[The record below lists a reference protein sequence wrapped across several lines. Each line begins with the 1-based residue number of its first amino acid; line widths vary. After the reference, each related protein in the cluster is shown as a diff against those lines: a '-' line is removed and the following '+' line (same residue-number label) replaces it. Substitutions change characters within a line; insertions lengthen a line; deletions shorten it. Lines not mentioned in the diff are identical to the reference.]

1 MPLNNLSIT
10 VLVGALSVAVNLL
23 LGLVV
28 YINDRKS
35 LTSQIFGAL
44 NIILAFYLISNI
56 LGTLRTEYEEKLF
69 WVRLVMVSAVLLGT
83 IFHYF
88 IRVFPARSLK
98 LSIFE
103 KIFSPAVTIAVVF
116 LSLTQYVFSG
126 LIIVDPAGVP
136 TPIIKPGIFIFGI
149 VVFTYTLS
157 GIYLLIRKFINSEGL
172 VKNQIRF
179 LLIGTIGMFGA
190 FLLLNFVAVVA
201 LETTFFINFTPL
213 YISIFIIFAAYAIL
227 KHHLFNVKVVA
238 TELLTFALWILLL
251 IRLLAARDTYDIIIG
266 VILFTGALALGIL
279 LIRSVLQEVKIR
291 EQVQKLAIDLDLA
304 NHDLKRLDEAKT
316 DFISIASHQLRTP
329 LSIIKGY
336 ISMIQEGTFGK
347 VEEKLADPLHKVYV
361 SNERL
366 INLVSDL
373 LDLSRMERGKMQFE
387 FAPIRLGD
395 VVETLVNDFKIV
407 AKSKKMRFE
416 WKRGEANDLIQ
427 GDFNKLRQI
436 ILNFID
442 NAFKYTPSGT
452 VTVSLEEEGGN
463 IKLLVSDTG
472 PGLTQEEEHALFQKF
487 SRGKEQGRVHT
498 EGLGLGLYVAKLI
511 AEAHG
516 GSLGV
521 SSPGKGKGST
531 FYLTIP
537 RFIEPHPTPSTEF
550 IENI

>member
-157 GIYLLIRKFINSEGL
+157 GIYLLIRKYINSEGL

-238 TELLTFALWILLL
+238 TELLTFALWLTLLVITVNTNTLGDLLL
-251 IRLLAARDTYDIIIG
+251 HSIVFVAS
-266 VILFTGALALGIL
+266 VVVGIF
-279 LIRSVLQEVKIR
+279 LIRSVMKEVDTR
-291 EQVQKLAIDLDLA
+291 EKMEELAGEL
-304 NHDLKRLDEAKT
+304 
-316 DFISIASHQLRTP
+316 
-329 LSIIKGY
+329 
-336 ISMIQEGTFGK
+336 
-347 VEEKLADPLHKVYV
+347 
-361 SNERL
+361 ER
-366 INLVSDL
+366 
-373 LDLSRMERGKMQFE
+373 
-387 FAPIRLGD
+387 
-395 VVETLVNDFKIV
+395 
-407 AKSKKMRFE
+407 
-416 WKRGEANDLIQ
+416 
-427 GDFNKLRQI
+427 
-436 ILNFID
+436 
-442 NAFKYTPSGT
+442 
-452 VTVSLEEEGGN
+452 
-463 IKLLVSDTG
+463 
-472 PGLTQEEEHALFQKF
+472 
-487 SRGKEQGRVHT
+487 
-498 EGLGLGLYVAKLI
+498 
-511 AEAHG
+511 
-516 GSLGV
+516 
-521 SSPGKGKGST
+521 
-531 FYLTIP
+531 
-537 RFIEPHPTPSTEF
+537 
-550 IENI
+550 